1 MAASYISVPRDLTK
15 VKSKVMF
22 NLTKRQL
29 ICFGMA
35 VLIGVPSFFLM
46 KTVMKTNTAVMGM
59 MVIMM
64 PFFFLAM
71 YEKNGQPLE
80 VILNHM
86 IQAIFKRPKIRPYKT
101 DNYYAVTHWTDFTET
116 IVNQYLLSLPASNRE
131 CSRKDLYQFFKFAKR
146 KRCIF
151 TIPITDYRTREMP
164 RVCEALTYQEQRMLY
179 HKIKEDGV
187 SFPYEALLTSLCF
200 LHAVQSMR
208 IKEIKLSAVNVERKV
223 IHMKD
228 VPDIYLMPIE
238 IVLLIEYM
246 QMRKEFPNNESC
258 QVF

>member
-71 YEKNGQPLE
+71 YEKNGQHLE
-80 VILNHM
+80 VILGHL
-86 IQAIFKRPKIRPYKT
+86 IEATFIRPKQRPYQT
-101 DNYYAVTHWTDFTET
+101 DNKYAALKRFEEADQEIMEIIMYSEATRPE
-116 IVNQYLLSLPASNRE
+116 
-131 CSRKDLYQFFKFAKR
+131 KR
-146 KRCIF
+146 KGGDND
-151 TIPITDYRTREMP
+151 P
-164 RVCEALTYQEQRMLY
+164 
-179 HKIKEDGV
+179 
-187 SFPYEALLTSLCF
+187 
-200 LHAVQSMR
+200 
-208 IKEIKLSAVNVERKV
+208 
-223 IHMKD
+223 
-228 VPDIYLMPIE
+228 
-238 IVLLIEYM
+238 
-246 QMRKEFPNNESC
+246 
-258 QVF
+258 VF